1 MIKGSSVILSKLM
14 ELVMSHLIS
23 SKLDILLHQKMVIV
37 TSIRTSLSLDTIVS
51 KDTTVLMDQLIL
63 N

>member
-1 MIKGSSVILSKLM
+1 MESVT
-14 ELVMSHLIS
+14 SHLIS

-51 KDTTVLMDQLIL
+51 KDITVLMDQLIL